1 MPAYLPIV
9 SKFDA
14 KGIKQ
19 AEGSLK
25 KFSKIAT
32 GIAAGA
38 TAAVTGIAVAGIR
51 EFAKFDSA
59 LNQSIA
65 IMGDVSDTLR
75 DDMAAT
81 AREVAKETTF
91 SAEQA
96 AEAYFFLASAGLDA
110 EQSIAAMPQ
119 VAKFAQA
126 GMFDMALATDLATD
140 AQSALG
146 LTVDDA
152 QQNLENLTRVTDVF
166 VKANTLA
173 NTSVEQLAVAFTTK
187 AGTALKTVGK
197 DVEEGAAAL
206 AVFADQGIKGER
218 AGTLLTNTIFGLT
231 DIMKKAPD
239 EAKRLGLEIFDAEG
253 QMKSFADISAN
264 LTEIL
269 GPMSTEQ
276 QVATLSSLGF
286 TKQARE
292 GTLALIGQSEALSEY
307 EAELRGAGGTAQQ
320 VAENQLETFSA
331 QLELAKSRVADVGL
345 EIGSSLMPSVM
356 AMLDGLI
363 PVIENSLPAFK
374 MAFEALIPVINM
386 IAGLLPMLL
395 NAIVPL
401 IKPLVDITVQV
412 IQLAVSVF
420 PALMSI
426 IQAVFPIILTLT
438 QIFLEL
444 IDMVLQPLIPIV
456 MSIIEAFVPLIE
468 QILPILMELIEAL
481 LPPLLELLEGLF
493 IPLIPVVMELIE
505 AFLPI
510 IKAVLPIFIELLEF
524 LIPILDAVIEI
535 IQNVFVNAIGILT
548 TAIENFSSFFDLF
561 SDNFLGVWNSI
572 KDTVKDVINGII
584 GFVQGMVNA
593 VVDGVNTVVRALNTI
608 QVSIPGW
615 VPGLGGM
622 SFGINLPTLSRVN
635 IPRLADGGIVMP
647 RPGGVLAN
655 IAEAGQPEAVIPLDR
670 FDEMSGNTYN
680 VTINAG
686 MGTDPVSVGREV
698 VNAIKRYEAT
708 SGKVFVS
715 A

>member
-152 QQNLENLTRVTDVF
+152 QQNLENLTRITDVF

-197 DVEEGAAAL
+197 EVEEGAAAL

-276 QVATLSSLGF
+276 QVATLANLGF

-438 QIFLEL
+438 QIFLDL
-444 IDMVLQPLIPIV
+444 IDMILEPIIPII
-456 MSIIEAFVPLIE
+456 MSLVEAFVPLIE

-493 IPLIPVVMELIE
+493 IPLIPVVMELVE
-505 AFLPI
+505 AFLPMLE
-510 IKAVLPIFIELLEF
+510 AVLPIFIELLEF

-561 SDNFLGVWNSI
+561 ADNFLGVWNSI

-584 GFVQGMVNA
+584 GFVEGMVNA

-608 QVSIPGW
+608 QVSIPSW

-622 SFGINLPTLSRVN
+622 SFGINLPTLSKVN
-635 IPRLADGGIVMP
+635 IPRLAEGGIVMP

-655 IAEAGQPEAVIPLDR
+655 IAEAGKPEAVIPLDR
-670 FDEMSGNTYN
+670 MGSMGNTYN
-680 VTINAG
+680 ITVNAG
-686 MGTDPVSVGREV
+686 MGTDGQRVGQQIVEEIV
-698 VNAIKRYEAT
+698 RYEKF
-708 SGKVFVS
+708 SGQVF
-715 A
+715 ARA

>member
-1 MPAYLPIV
+1 
-9 SKFDA
+9 
-14 KGIKQ
+14 
-19 AEGSLK
+19 
-25 KFSKIAT
+25 
-32 GIAAGA
+32 
-38 TAAVTGIAVAGIR
+38 
-51 EFAKFDSA
+51 
-59 LNQSIA
+59 
-65 IMGDVSDTLR
+65 
-75 DDMAAT
+75 MAAT

-91 SAEQA
+91 SAEEA

-110 EQSIAAMPQ
+110 EQQIAAMPQ

-146 LTVDDA
+146 LSSDDA

-173 NTSVEQLAVAFTTK
+173 NTSVEQLATAFTTK

-276 QVATLSSLGF
+276 QVATLANLGF

-292 GTLALIGQSEALSEY
+292 GTLALLGQSDAIAEY
-307 EAELRGAGGTAQQ
+307 EGELRNAGGTAAD
-320 VAENQLETFSA
+320 VAENQLQTFSA
-331 QLELAKSRVADVGL
+331 QLELAKSQVADVGL
-345 EIGSSLMPSVM
+345 EIGSTLMPSVM
-356 AMLDGLI
+356 TLLDGLV
-363 PVIENSLPAFK
+363 PVIEDSLPAFK
-374 MAFEALIPVINM
+374 MAFEALTPVINM

-426 IQAVFPIILTLT
+426 VQAVFPILLTLT
-438 QIFLEL
+438 QIFLDL
-444 IDMVLQPLIPIV
+444 IEMILTPIIPII
-456 MSIIEAFVPLIE
+456 MSLVEAFVPLIE
-468 QILPILMELIEAL
+468 QILPILTELIEAL
-481 LPPLLELLEGLF
+481 LPPMLELLEELF
-493 IPLIPVVMELIE
+493 IPLIPVVMELVE
-505 AFLPI
+505 AFLPMLEAI
-510 IKAVLPIFIELLEF
+510 LPIFIELLEF

-535 IQNVFVNAIGILT
+535 IKTAFVNSIAILSS
-548 TAIENFSSFFDLF
+548 AIEGFSSFFKIFADT
-561 SDNFLGVWNSI
+561 FLNIWQAIEG
-572 KDTVKDVINGII
+572 TVKNVVNSVL
-584 GFVQGMVNA
+584 GFIQSMVNG
-593 VVDGVNTVVRALNTI
+593 VVDGVNAVIRALNKFRI
-608 QVSIPGW
+608 NIPATPFSSGF
-615 VPGLGGM
+615 
-622 SFGINLPTLSRVN
+622 SFGLNIPELSRVN
-635 IPRLADGGIVMP
+635 IPQLADGGVVMP

-655 IAEAGQPEAVIPLDR
+655 IAEAGKPEAVIPLDR
-670 FDEMSGNTYN
+670 FDQMGGSTYN

-686 MGTDPVSVGREV
+686 VGSDPVAIGREV
-698 VNAIKRYEAT
+698 VNAIKRYEST
-708 SGKVFVS
+708 NGKVFAS